1 MDSNQAHTLA
11 VKTLRE
17 LLTLAE
23 SFGMPV
29 GWLDEDALELH
40 WRRLTGQPDQVDQT
54 GQMGQR
60 MNHAQHAPHSHAP
73 LVPFGRPLAAIAVVA
88 PTVRLSGYLALN
100 RQILERD
107 ACQSIASIYEVIA
120 AVTLAVNHARQFIA
134 SFAED
139 SAEGCE
145 EQRWPLS
152 QVMVLARGGRL
163 YLEPLKEPLSQS

>member
-1 MDSNQAHTLA
+1 MDSNQARALA

-40 WRRLTGQPDQVDQT
+40 WRRLTGQPDQAEQT
-54 GQMGQR
+54 GPR
-60 MNHAQHAPHSHAP
+60 MNHAQHAPHAP
-73 LVPFGRPLAAIAVVA
+73 LLPFGRPLVAIAVA
-88 PTVRLSGYLALN
+88 PPTVRLSGYLALN
-100 RQILERD
+100 QQMWERD
-107 ACQSIASIYEVIA
+107 ACQSISSIYEVIA
-120 AVTLAVNHARQFIA
+120 AVTLAVNHARRFIA

-139 SAEGCE
+139 AEDSADGCE

-152 QVMVLARGGRL
+152 QVVVLARGGRL

>member
-1 MDSNQAHTLA
+1 MDSNQARALA

-29 GWLDEDALELH
+29 GWVDEDALELH
-40 WRRLTGQPDQVDQT
+40 WRCLTGQTDQT
-54 GQMGQR
+54 EQSGPR
-60 MNHAQHAPHSHAP
+60 MNHDQHTPHSPLLPFGQP
-73 LVPFGRPLAAIAVVA
+73 LVAIAVAA

-107 ACQSIASIYEVIA
+107 ACQSISSIYEVIA

-134 SFAED
+134 SFAQA
-139 SAEGCE
+139 SAEECE

-152 QVMVLARGGRL
+152 QVVVLARGGRL
-163 YLEPLKEPLSQS
+163 YLEPIKEPLLQS